1 MINYIRMK
9 RAEWKI
15 KATLYNAIAAFI
27 DNQKEIL
34 ELLQKIYIAFKD
46 VSAEDLQKKN
56 LLVNSQRLST
66 MIIKAIQNKMSL
78 SSGLEEYK

>member
-46 VSAEDLQKKN
+46 VSAEDLQKEFISK
-56 LLVNSQRLST
+56 LAE
-66 MIIKAIQNKMSL
+66 IIHNDNKSNT
-78 SSGLEEYK
+78 K